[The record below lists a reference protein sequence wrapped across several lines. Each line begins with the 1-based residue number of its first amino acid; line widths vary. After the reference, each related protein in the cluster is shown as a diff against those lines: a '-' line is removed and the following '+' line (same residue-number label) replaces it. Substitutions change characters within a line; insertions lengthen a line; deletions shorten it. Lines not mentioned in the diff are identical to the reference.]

1 MKSEDNFLGKGKF
14 GNVIKIENHMG
25 EDIALKKISPSD
37 LNLIEIDILSR
48 VKSPYVLRSIG
59 EIEDNMTEEIEGIKL
74 ELKEDNL
81 RNLNIKDL
89 TPGQTIRIIM
99 SLIYGLECLH
109 KSGFLHLDLK
119 LLNCLYDYKNGM
131 YTAYL
136 SDFGFSLRC
145 EDPYAGIIRKQR
157 AGSLKYYP
165 YEFLTPSNDYNFND
179 KSDVWSMG
187 VTILCFLGLNYTMSF
202 KQDNTT
208 DEKTKIVKN
217 FWDNNSPQKLVHEHV
232 NNSNLSERD
241 KIDLIELLVNM
252 LKKDTNERIS
262 SGDFKKLRFYNN
274 NTFDN
279 TCYVS
284 KPKEIL
290 YIPYSSYNVTKGIHQ
305 LNSYF
310 EKVIPGCRV
319 EVYFLSIEIF
329 IRIMAI
335 TPMQISNQT
344 LESHIQ
350 KSFLSAL
357 NYYKETNINLKM
369 MKDILETGY
378 DVSRYLN
385 GDIAPN
391 IYFYAAKY
399 ADDLYL
405 VKEIIFK
412 NYNLLCL
419 YNYLNTDRVFEYFR
433 QNYKYGT
440 IEKQEIKTFSDLISM
455 QPPKK
460 GSNSMIEN
468 DRDIFSYK
476 NLQSREKL
484 NKELVTSLILVRQM
498 EVRFIK
504 YINFHFKY
512 LNVEEREIKDIF
524 RFYVDFF
531 TEKNISISKL
541 LLTKKLNLEESFS
554 EKYCQYCILTQ
565 DIFDNIEVTGDIKNK
580 HIIYNYKEN
589 YSLIVVEDD
598 KKIITH
604 YFSTFNDTVSNY
616 FKKNFP
622 EYKYTINYELK
633 TSSVCKI
640 NEICIVFLIFY
651 NLQNITSNYEMIY
664 ISDETLK
671 RVLEICSSE
680 SI

>member
-1 MKSEDNFLGKGKF
+1 MNSDDNFLGKGKF
-14 GNVIKIENHMG
+14 GKVIKIENHLG
-25 EDIALKKISPSD
+25 EDIALKKINPAD

-48 VKSPYVLRSIG
+48 VKSPYLLRSIG
-59 EIEDNMTEEIEGIKL
+59 EIDDNISEEFEGIKL

-81 RNLNIKDL
+81 RNLNVRDI
-89 TPGQTIRIIM
+89 TSGQTIRIIM

-119 LLNCLYDYKNGM
+119 PLNCLYDYKNGI
-131 YTAYL
+131 YTGYL

-145 EDPYAGIIRKQR
+145 EDPYMGIIRKQR

-165 YEFLTPSNDYNFND
+165 YEFLESSREYVFND
-179 KSDVWSMG
+179 KSDVWSLG
-187 VTILCFLGLNYTMSF
+187 VTILSFLGMDYNMSF
-202 KQDNTT
+202 KIENTT
-208 DEKTKIVKN
+208 EEKTKIVKN
-217 FWDNNSPQKLVHEHV
+217 FWDKNSPQKLIHEQV
-232 NNSNLSERD
+232 NSSDLTEKD
-241 KIDLIELLVNM
+241 KIDLIELLTNM
-252 LKKDTNERIS
+252 LKKDRSERIS
-262 SGDFKKLRFYNN
+262 SKDFKKLRFYNN

-290 YIPYSSYNVTKGIHQ
+290 YIPYSSYNVLRGINQ

-310 EKVIPGCRV
+310 ERV
-319 EVYFLSIEIF
+319 VPDCKIEVYFLSIEIF

-369 MKDILETGY
+369 MKDIMETGY

-391 IYFYAAKY
+391 IYFYGAKK

-405 VKEIIFK
+405 VKDIIFR
-412 NYNLLCL
+412 NYNLICL
-419 YNYLNTDRVFEYFR
+419 YNYLNIERVFEYFQ
-433 QNYKYGT
+433 QNYKYSSV
-440 IEKQEIKTFSDLISM
+440 EKDEIKTFSDLM
-455 QPPKK
+455 KHEPPVK
-460 GSNSMIEN
+460 GTKNMIEN

-498 EVRFIK
+498 EAKFVSQ
-504 YINFHFKY
+504 
-512 LNVEEREIKDIF
+512 LNIYFSNVPVGEKKIEDVF
-524 RFYVDFF
+524 RFYVDYF
-531 TEKNISISKL
+531 TEKNISISKF
-541 LLTKKLNLEESFS
+541 LLTEKVNSSNSFA
-554 EKYCQYCILTQ
+554 ERFCNYGMLIQ
-565 DIFDNIEVTGDIKNK
+565 DIFDRIEIIGDIKNK
-580 HIIYNYKEN
+580 HIIFNYKEN
-589 YSLIVVEDD
+589 YSLVVIED
-598 KKIITH
+598 KKKTITH
-604 YFSTFNDTVSNY
+604 YFSTYNDVLSEY
-616 FKKNFP
+616 LRKNFP
-622 EYKYTINYELK
+622 GYKYSVNYELK
-633 TSSVCKI
+633 TSSICKI

-651 NLQNITSNYEMIY
+651 NLRNVTSNYDMVY
-664 ISDETLK
+664 VSDETLK
-671 RVLEICSSE
+671 RVLEICSSI
-680 SI
+680 SV

>member
-1 MKSEDNFLGKGKF
+1 MNSSDNFLGKGKF
-14 GNVIKIENHMG
+14 GNVIKIENHLG
-25 EDIALKKISPSD
+25 EDIALKKINPID

-48 VKSPYVLRSIG
+48 VKSPYLLRSIG
-59 EIEDNMTEEIEGIKL
+59 EIDDNVSENFEGIKL

-81 RNLNIKDL
+81 RNLNTTNI
-89 TPGQTIRIIM
+89 TSGQTIRIIM

-119 LLNCLYDYKNGM
+119 PLNCLYDYKNGI
-131 YTAYL
+131 YTGYL

-145 EDPYAGIIRKQR
+145 EDPYTGIIRKQR

-165 YEFLTPSNDYNFND
+165 YEFLNTSKEYVFND
-179 KSDVWSMG
+179 KSDVWSLG
-187 VTILCFLGLNYTMSF
+187 VTILSFLRMDYNMSF
-202 KQDNTT
+202 KIENTT
-208 DEKTKIVKN
+208 EEKTKIVKN
-217 FWDNNSPQKLVHEHV
+217 FWDKNSPQKLIHEQV
-232 NNSNLSERD
+232 NSSDLAEKD
-241 KIDLIELLVNM
+241 KIDLIELLTNM
-252 LKKDTNERIS
+252 LKKDRTERIS
-262 SGDFKKLRFYNN
+262 SKDFKKLRFYNN

-290 YIPYSSYNVTKGIHQ
+290 YIPYSSYNVLRGINQ

-310 EKVIPGCRV
+310 ERVIPDCKIQ
-319 EVYFLSIEIF
+319 VYFLSIEIF

-369 MKDILETGY
+369 MKDIMETGY

-391 IYFYAAKY
+391 IYFYGAKK

-405 VKEIIFK
+405 VKDIIFR
-412 NYNLLCL
+412 NYNLICL
-419 YNYLNTDRVFEYFR
+419 YNYLDIERVFEYFQ
-433 QNYKYGT
+433 QNYKYSSVQ
-440 IEKQEIKTFSDLISM
+440 KDEIKTFSDLM
-455 QPPKK
+455 KHEPPVK
-460 GSNSMIEN
+460 GTKNMIEN

-498 EVRFIK
+498 EEKFVSQ
-504 YINFHFKY
+504 
-512 LNVEEREIKDIF
+512 LNIYFSNVPVGEKKIEDIF
-524 RFYVDFF
+524 RFYVNYF
-531 TEKNISISKL
+531 TEKNISISKF
-541 LLTKKLNLEESFS
+541 LLTEKINSSNSFS
-554 EKYCQYCILTQ
+554 ERFCNYGMLIQ
-565 DIFDNIEVTGDIKNK
+565 DIFDRIEIIGDIKNK
-580 HIIYNYKEN
+580 HIIFNYKEN
-589 YSLIVVEDD
+589 YSLVVIED
-598 KKIITH
+598 KNKTITH
-604 YFSTFNDTVSNY
+604 YFSTYNDVLSEY
-616 FKKNFP
+616 LRKNFQG
-622 EYKYTINYELK
+622 YKYSVNYELK

-651 NLQNITSNYEMIY
+651 NLRNVTSSYDMVY

-671 RVLEICSSE
+671 RVLEICSTLSV
-680 SI
+680 